1 MTLDLLRQKM
11 KKCCTRVVY
20 EIKRI
25 STHAWLASLSWG
37 QYRLGDEESAE
48 AKSWTDDGRDPDDD
62 DEADVRAHYY
72 GLDDYA
78 GD

>member
-1 MTLDLLRQKM
+1 MLLDHKRLV
-11 KKCCTRVVY
+11 RVAARGVARTEESCDGDTY
-20 EIKRI
+20 
-25 STHAWLASLSWG
+25 A
-37 QYRLGDEESAE
+37 GDEESAE
-48 AKSWTDDGRDPDDD
+48 AKSWMDDGRDPDND